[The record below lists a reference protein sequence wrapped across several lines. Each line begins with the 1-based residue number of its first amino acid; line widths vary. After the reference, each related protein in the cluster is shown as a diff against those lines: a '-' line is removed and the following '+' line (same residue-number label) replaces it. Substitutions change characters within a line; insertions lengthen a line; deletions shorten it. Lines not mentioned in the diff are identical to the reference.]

1 MSTST
6 KPPIWYW
13 IVSVIALIW
22 NLMGVI
28 NYLAQAFMKDE
39 MLASMTKEQRI
50 FIENRP
56 AWATGAFAVAVWAGL
71 IGCLL
76 LLIRKKQ
83 AFIVLVISFVGV
95 VVQMI
100 HSFFIANAM
109 DVYGPG
115 GLIMPIMILII
126 GIGLILLA
134 KKGETV
140 GWLK

>member
-1 MSTST
+1 MSTTT

-13 IVSVIALIW
+13 VVSAIALIW
-22 NLMGVI
+22 NLMGVV
-28 NYLAQAFMKDE
+28 NYLSQAFMKDE
-39 MLASMTKEQRI
+39 MLAAMTEDQRI
-50 FIENRP
+50 YIENRP
-56 AWATGAFAVAVWAGL
+56 PWATGAFAVAVWAGL

-83 AFIVLVISFVGV
+83 AFILLILSFLGV

-109 DVYGPG
+109 EVYGPG
-115 GLIMPIMILII
+115 GLIMPIMILVI